1 MGYGDGIDVQGPVG
15 RNGRDGPA
23 SGEVHVCCHTGV
35 SWEDFCFLYS
45 ICCREDTAAL
55 ASDDGFVLVT
65 VDLITLAPLRLLRA
79 HGAAITQVLLTGH
92 HIVSLDKAGGLV
104 AWPRAPAVVAGEEEV
119 RAEWELAMGE
129 GVLGMA
135 VDLRRVA
142 LAKVAGLT
150 VMDFWDAH
158 RRHGCLLLDSNE

>member
-1 MGYGDGIDVQGPVG
+1 M
-15 RNGRDGPA
+15 
-23 SGEVHVCCHTGV
+23 
-35 SWEDFCFLYS
+35 
-45 ICCREDTAAL
+45 
-55 ASDDGFVLVT
+55 LVT

-79 HGAAITQVLLTGH
+79 HAAAITQVLLTGKR
-92 HIVSLDKAGGLV
+92 IVSLDKAGGLL
-104 AWPRAPAVVAGEEEV
+104 AWPLAPAVVAGEEKV

-129 GVLGMA
+129 GVLGMV

-158 RRHGCLLLDSNE
+158 RRHGVPLTG